1 MTRVRPVWLWFW
13 WPNLKDRQVNSVQ
26 NETES
31 QKKLLSHIY
40 VVVEV
45 NMLGRLTLIRP
56 AC

>member
-1 MTRVRPVWLWFW
+1 M
-13 WPNLKDRQVNSVQ
+13 KDRQVNSVQ

-40 VVVEV
+40 VAVEV